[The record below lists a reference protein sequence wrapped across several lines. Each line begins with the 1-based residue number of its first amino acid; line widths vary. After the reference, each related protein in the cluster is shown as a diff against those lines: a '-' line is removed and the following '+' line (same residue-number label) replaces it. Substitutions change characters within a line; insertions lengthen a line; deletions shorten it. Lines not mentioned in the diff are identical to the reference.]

1 MKHVPTSLKL
11 FGLLSLITGIVY
23 PVFVTLTAGLI
34 WKTQSEGQIE
44 PYGSP
49 LIGQEFKSAQHFHSR
64 PSAVSYGPLPSGGTN
79 FGPTSTSLKIQMAD
93 RATNGAALDL
103 LTASASGLDPHIS
116 PDSARQQIER
126 VAEARRLNETQ
137 RAELGALVERNVEQ
151 PTFDLL
157 GEPRVNMLLLNIAI
171 DERFGKTGD
180 GP

>member
-1 MKHVPTSLKL
+1 MKHVLTSLKI

-23 PVFVTLTAGLI
+23 PVVVTLAAGFI

-44 PYGSP
+44 RYGSP
-49 LIGQEFKSAQHFHSR
+49 LIGQEFKSAEHFHSR
-64 PSAVSYGPLPSGGTN
+64 PSAVAYNPLPSGGTN
-79 FGPTSTSLKIQMAD
+79 LGPTSTSLKIQMAE
-93 RATNGAALDL
+93 RAATGAALDL

-126 VAEARRLNETQ
+126 VAEARRLNENQ
-137 RAELGALVERNVEQ
+137 RVELDALVERAIEP

-157 GEPRVNMLLLNIAI
+157 GEPRVNVLLLNMAT
-171 DERFGKTGD
+171 DERFGKNGN